1 MQARAFDEL
10 AADYDATFSD
20 SALGRTLRSLV
31 WSRLEQVFRP
41 PPACSGARLR
51 YGRRRSRSRSAWC
64 GGCRHRRLAGHDPGR
79 TAKAVPAGRVAF
91 HCLPMERLA
100 GAFEGQLFDG
110 VLSNFGAV
118 NCVPDLRMLVSD
130 VALCLRPGARLVWV
144 VMGRHV
150 PWEWAWF
157 LSRGEWSKAWRRLA
171 KGGVSWRGL
180 TIRYPTPG
188 EVAGLL
194 RPHFSIE
201 RIAPLGVALP
211 PSYAGEWLARRPRL
225 SKALTDLEYRA
236 QSRSALARVA
246 DHYIVEATRLDAGAR
261 GVSAPEGGMPTRG
274 SDPMAALNHST
285 LTAYERWAPL
295 YPPQAP

>member
-1 MQARAFDEL
+1 LQARAFDEL
-10 AADYDATFSD
+10 AGDYDATFSD

-31 WSRLEQVFRP
+31 WARLEQVFRSP
-41 PPACSGARLR
+41 QRVLELGCGTGVDALALARR
-51 YGRRRSRSRSAWC
+51 GVEVVAIDASQGMIQVARQKA
-64 GGCRHRRLAGHDPGR
+64 DPS
-79 TAKAVPAGRVAF
+79 GRVAF

-118 NCVPDLRMLVSD
+118 NCVPDLRTLVSD
-130 VALCLRPGARLVWV
+130 VALCLRPGAHLVWV

-188 EVAGLL
+188 EVAALL

-225 SKALTDLEYRA
+225 SKVLTDLEYWA

-246 DHYIVEATRLDAGAR
+246 DHYIVEATRRDAGVRA
-261 GVSAPEGGMPTRG
+261 
-274 SDPMAALNHST
+274 
-285 LTAYERWAPL
+285 
-295 YPPQAP
+295 

>member
-1 MQARAFDEL
+1 LQARAFDDL

-31 WSRLEQVFRP
+31 WSRLEQLFRP
-41 PPACSGARLR
+41 PQRVLELGCGTGVDALALARR
-51 YGRRRSRSRSAWC
+51 GVEVVAIDAS
-64 GGCRHRRLAGHDPGR
+64 PGMIQIAR
-79 TAKAVPAGRVAF
+79 QKAAPPGRVAF
-91 HCLPMERLA
+91 HCLPMERLS

-118 NCVPDLRMLVSD
+118 NCVPDLRTLVSD
-130 VALCLRPGARLVWV
+130 VALCLRPGAHLVWV

-171 KGGVSWRGL
+171 EGGVSWRGL

-194 RPHFSIE
+194 RPHFSID

-225 SKALTDLEYRA
+225 SKVLTDLEYRA

-261 GVSAPEGGMPTRG
+261 A
-274 SDPMAALNHST
+274 
-285 LTAYERWAPL
+285 
-295 YPPQAP
+295 

>member
-1 MQARAFDEL
+1 MLQARAFDEL
-10 AADYDATFSD
+10 AADYDAAFSD

-41 PPACSGARLR
+41 PQRVLELGCGTGVDALALARR
-51 YGRRRSRSRSAWC
+51 GVEVVAIDAS
-64 GGCRHRRLAGHDPGR
+64 PGMIQV
-79 TAKAVPAGRVAF
+79 AQQKAVLPGRVAF

-118 NCVPDLRMLVSD
+118 NCVRDLGALVND
-130 VALCLRPGARLVWV
+130 VALCLRPGAHLVWV

-157 LSRGEWSKAWRRLA
+157 LSQGHWSKAWRRLTR
-171 KGGVSWRGL
+171 GGVSWRGL
-180 TIRYPTPG
+180 NIRYPTPG
-188 EVAGLL
+188 ELATLL
-194 RPHFSIE
+194 RPHFKIE

-225 SKALTDLEYRA
+225 SKVLTGLEYRA
-236 QSRSALARVA
+236 QSWSALARVA
-246 DHYIVEATRLDAGAR
+246 DHYIVEATRLDVEAR
-261 GVSAPEGGMPTRG
+261 A
-274 SDPMAALNHST
+274 
-285 LTAYERWAPL
+285 
-295 YPPQAP
+295 